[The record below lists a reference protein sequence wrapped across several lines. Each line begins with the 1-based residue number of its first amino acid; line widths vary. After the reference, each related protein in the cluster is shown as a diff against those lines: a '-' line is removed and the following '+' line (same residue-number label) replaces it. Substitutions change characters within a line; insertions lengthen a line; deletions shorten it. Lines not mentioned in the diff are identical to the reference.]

1 MTDEAAPALAVS
13 GIAKAFPGVQ
23 ALRNV
28 SFDSRTGEIHAL
40 VGENGAGKST
50 LMRILSGVYK
60 PDAGEIRIGG
70 HLAVNLSPGEARR
83 LGVAMVYQDTRLV
96 PDLDAIQNIHLGREP
111 GGFWVDRPR
120 MRKEAEAILARLGE
134 DLDLRRPVRGLSL
147 AERQIIEIARALAV
161 DARVLILDEPTSALS
176 PSEAD
181 RLFQILRE
189 LRASGTAVI
198 FISHRLPEVLAI
210 ADRITVMKDGEI
222 VGTVATSSTNEDAI
236 VAMMVGR
243 ELGHAFPPRADRVGE
258 PVVVAEHLTAPG
270 RFEDVSFTVHA
281 GEIVGFG
288 GITGSGQ
295 QAIVRSLYGLV
306 PHEGTISIGGS
317 SEAIGSPS
325 EAIAAGIVY
334 LPSDRRQE
342 GMFGPHSV
350 SENIALPHVAD
361 WSHLG
366 VVDTARERTEVAHQI
381 ESLDVKTPSARQ
393 PVGLLSGG
401 NQQKVAFA
409 RWLLSSPK
417 VCIFDEPTQGVD
429 VGVKLEIYGI
439 IRDLA
444 QRGIAVI
451 VVSSDVIELIGLSD
465 RVLIVAKGRIVDE
478 VAGTEATEERIIG
491 SAVGLRSRNAQ
502 ASSSAVAGGTARQ
515 QGRETPA
522 SLFWRRYAPP
532 LLLLVMILALG
543 AYATIESRY
552 FFTPRNMS
560 DLAIQVA
567 PLAIVALGQFAVVL
581 LGGIDLSVGP
591 NISLA
596 TGIASL
602 VLIDDPPFGFAIGV
616 LMCLVICVAVGALNG
631 FLVRFLKLPD
641 LIATLA
647 TFSVVA
653 GLALIVRPAPGGLIN
668 EGVTDAILCRVGY
681 VPVAFVVALV
691 GVVLFEALLLRSRLG
706 LRLYAVGSSE
716 DAAFSAGLRTGWIRF
731 GAYLFCGCMAAIAG
745 LIVASRIGSG
755 DPQAGTNFTLLS
767 ITAVVVGGTSVFGGR
782 GTAVGTFLAAV
793 LIMLLQNVLNQ
804 VHVSAYWQ
812 YVWTGVITLVAV
824 GIYSARGRGGLIRGS
839 LSLFGRP
846 AALRLKEKTR

>member
-1 MTDEAAPALAVS
+1 MTDEAAPALAVT

-28 SFDSRTGEIHAL
+28 SFDSRAGEIHAL

-70 HLAVNLSPGEARR
+70 NAAVNLSPAEARR

-96 PDLDAIQNIHLGREP
+96 PDLDAIQNVHLGREP
-111 GGFWVDRPR
+111 GGFWVDPSR
-120 MRKEAEAILARLGE
+120 MRKETEALLARLGE
-134 DLDLRRPVRGLSL
+134 EVDLRRPVRGLSL

-161 DARVLILDEPTSALS
+161 NARVLILDEPTSALS

-198 FISHRLPEVLAI
+198 FISHRLPEVFAI
-210 ADRITVMKDGEI
+210 ADRITVLKDGEI

-243 ELGHAFPPRADRVGE
+243 DIGHAFPPRATKVGE

-270 RFEDVSFTVHA
+270 RFEDVSFTVRA

-288 GITGSGQ
+288 GISGSGQ
-295 QAIVRSLYGLV
+295 QAMVRSLYGLV
-306 PHEGTISIGGS
+306 PHEGKITVGGS
-317 SEAIGSPS
+317 SAVIGSPS
-325 EAIAAGIVY
+325 DAIAAGIVY

-350 SENIALPHVAD
+350 SENIALPHVAA
-361 WSHLG
+361 WSHAG
-366 VVDTARERTEVAHQI
+366 VVDLARERMEVARQI
-381 ESLDVKTPSARQ
+381 ESLDIKTPSARQ

-439 IRDLA
+439 IRELA
-444 QRGIAVI
+444 ARGIAVI

-465 RVLIVAKGRIVDE
+465 RILIVAKGRIVDE
-478 VAGTEATEERIIG
+478 VAGAEATEERIIG
-491 SAVGLRSRNAQ
+491 SAVGLRSREAHGP
-502 ASSSAVAGGTARQ
+502 AAAATGRQ
-515 QGRETPA
+515 QGRETA
-522 SLFWRRYAPP
+522 GALFWRRYGPP
-532 LLLLVMILALG
+532 VLLLVMILALG
-543 AYATIESRY
+543 AYATFGSRY
-552 FFTPRNMS
+552 FFTPRNLS

-602 VLIDDPPFGFAIGV
+602 VLIDDPPFGFTVGI
-616 LMCLVICVAVGALNG
+616 LLCLVTCVAVGALNG
-631 FLVRFLKLPD
+631 FLVRYLKLPD

-653 GLALIVRPAPGGLIN
+653 GLALIVRPAPGGLLN
-668 EGVTDAILCRVGY
+668 EGVTDAILYRIGY
-681 VPVAFVVALV
+681 VPVAFVVAV
-691 GVVLFEALLLRSRLG
+691 AGVILFEALLLRSRMG

-716 DAAFSAGLRTGWIRF
+716 DAAFSAGLKTGWIRF
-731 GAYLFCGCMAAIAG
+731 AAYLFSGCMAAVAG

-782 GTAVGTFLAAV
+782 GTAVGTFLASV

-824 GIYSARGRGGLIRGS
+824 GIYSARGRGGLSRGLFS
-839 LSLFGRP
+839 SFGRP